1 MPVQCRAVC
10 GVSSVACADIRGA
23 TLSANFG
30 PVLCWRRFSGRS
42 EVLESERY
50 RSNRVN
56 RAATYATAIVVAHLL
71 VNIAHGLGH
80 RELRI
85 GLPVCGSV
93 FVIVVVLVCPLLAMA
108 LVWTTKKRIG
118 LILLSL
124 SMFGSLLFGFYHHFL
139 VASPDHVRLQP
150 ASAWGIAFV
159 LTAYGLLIT
168 EAIGAY
174 IGIHFLW
181 IARGT
186 SSKVVKT

>member
-1 MPVQCRAVC
+1 MSRA
-10 GVSSVACADIRGA
+10 GK
-23 TLSANFG
+23 
-30 PVLCWRRFSGRS
+30 
-42 EVLESERY
+42 
-50 RSNRVN
+50 
-56 RAATYATAIVVAHLL
+56 YATAIVVAIHLL
-71 VNIAHGLGH
+71 INVVHGVAH
-80 RELRI
+80 RELHV
-85 GLPVCGSV
+85 GLSPSGSI
-93 FVIVVVLVCPLLAMA
+93 FVIAVVLILPLVAMA

-174 IGIHFLW
+174 VGIHFLW

>member
-1 MPVQCRAVC
+1 MSRA
-10 GVSSVACADIRGA
+10 DK
-23 TLSANFG
+23 
-30 PVLCWRRFSGRS
+30 
-42 EVLESERY
+42 
-50 RSNRVN
+50 
-56 RAATYATAIVVAHLL
+56 YATAIVVAIHLL
-71 VNIAHGLGH
+71 INVVHGVAH
-80 RELRI
+80 RELHV
-85 GLPVCGSV
+85 GLSASGSI
-93 FVIVVVLVCPLLAMA
+93 FVIAVVVILPLVAMA

-174 IGIHFLW
+174 VGIHFLW

>member
-1 MPVQCRAVC
+1 M
-10 GVSSVACADIRGA
+10 S
-23 TLSANFG
+23 
-30 PVLCWRRFSGRS
+30 
-42 EVLESERY
+42 
-50 RSNRVN
+50 
-56 RAATYATAIVVAHLL
+56 RAAKYATAIVVAIHLL
-71 VNIAHGLGH
+71 INVVHGVAH
-80 RELRI
+80 RELHV
-85 GLPVCGSV
+85 GLSPSGSI
-93 FVIVVVLVCPLLAMA
+93 FVIAVVLILPLVAMA

-124 SMFGSLLFGFYHHFL
+124 SMLGSLLFGFYHHFL

-174 IGIHFLW
+174 VGIHFLW

>member
-1 MPVQCRAVC
+1 MRREYRAFN
-10 GVSSVACADIRGA
+10 A
-23 TLSANFG
+23 
-30 PVLCWRRFSGRS
+30 
-42 EVLESERY
+42 
-50 RSNRVN
+50 RSNMN
-56 RAATYATAIVVAHLL
+56 RAAKYTTGVVLAHLL
-71 VNIAHGLGH
+71 VNIAHGLAH
-80 RELRI
+80 RELRV
-85 GLPVCGSV
+85 GLDPRAAI

-124 SMFGSLLFGFYHHFL
+124 SMFGSLLFGFYHHSL
-139 VASPDHVRLQP
+139 VASPDHVSLQP

-174 IGIHFLW
+174 VGIHFLW